1 MIAGARMGVLSGI
14 RRLAAAAMAR
24 EFEVFVLPGPEVA
37 RAMGLDLTAAGLRL
51 AATPRHASVM
61 LVVGLMPAGLRDA
74 ASIAYAQMPRP
85 RTILALGA
93 GDLTPLP
100 TADASAELSQ
110 KGLLSGLIDL
120 HRIIAAGAFRDDVT
134 DYTAPGLETR
144 IEYTCPMHPEVV
156 SDKPGSC
163 PKCGMTLMPREAQAS
178 AAHADH
184 SLTESETA
192 MTEHKTSAQP
202 HHVHI
207 HAGPEAA
214 QYTCPMHPEVIN
226 DKPGSCPK
234 CGMFLVPV
242 EDKSGDEDHSGHDH
256 GGHDKHAG
264 AEAAQYTCPMHPEVV
279 SDKPGSCPKCGMFL
293 VPIEDKGGDE
303 DHSGHD
309 HGGHDKHAG
318 AEAAQY
324 TCPMH
329 PEVVSDKPGSCP
341 KCGMF
346 LVPVEG
352 KSGDEDH
359 SGHEHGGHD
368 KHAGAEAAQYT
379 CPMHPEVVSDKPGS
393 CPKCGMFLVP
403 IEDKGGDE
411 DHSGHDH
418 GGHDKHA
425 SAEAI
430 DGIEPHFMSMVEI
443 TKDLPRSSDGLQ
455 MDWIEVPFG
464 PFFPGLPSGLGL
476 ELMLDGDTVSR
487 SEARS
492 LVSSTTKL
500 APAPLTAADFVAR
513 MAAMTPL
520 APISYGLLA
529 VLAVEDAAGITASE
543 DIARGRAGALERE
556 RIASHLNWLS
566 TFGEQTG
573 FRWLAARAGA
583 LQLKVQTADA
593 KQIAALTPS
602 ITALLRR
609 LRSTPLLQMRLKGI
623 ARLDA
628 TSNATGPV
636 ARALGRGEDVRSG
649 DKTFSMLGF
658 TPASQIGGDALARFR
673 LRCDEVAHSLM
684 LIAAAG
690 VIARPAPMDIGAASG
705 EGEAKLE
712 TPRGAAHLRLTLD
725 QGKVTAG
732 ELDTPSTRHL
742 TLIEEVTTQQELG
755 DALVAI
761 GSLDLS
767 PWEIQ
772 A

>member
-93 GDLTPLP
+93 SDLTPLP

-214 QYTCPMHPEVIN
+214 QYTCPMHPEVIS

-234 CGMFLVPV
+234 CGMFLLPV
-242 EDKSGDEDHSGHDH
+242 EDKSGDEDHSGH
-256 GGHDKHAG
+256 
-264 AEAAQYTCPMHPEVV
+264 E
-279 SDKPGSCPKCGMFL
+279 
-293 VPIEDKGGDE
+293 
-303 DHSGHD
+303 

-346 LVPVEG
+346 LVPVED

-359 SGHEHGGHD
+359 SGHDHGGHD

-673 LRCDEVAHSLM
+673 LRCDEIAHSLM

>member
-37 RAMGLDLTAAGLRL
+37 RAMELDLTAAGLRL

-120 HRIIAAGAFRDDVT
+120 RRIIAAGAFRDDVS

-207 HAGPEAA
+207 HAG
-214 QYTCPMHPEVIN
+214 
-226 DKPGSCPK
+226 
-234 CGMFLVPV
+234 
-242 EDKSGDEDHSGHDH
+242 
-256 GGHDKHAG
+256 
-264 AEAAQYTCPMHPEVV
+264 
-279 SDKPGSCPKCGMFL
+279 
-293 VPIEDKGGDE
+293 
-303 DHSGHD
+303 
-309 HGGHDKHAG
+309 

-346 LVPVEG
+346 LVPVED

-359 SGHEHGGHD
+359 SGHDHGGHD

-492 LVSSTTKL
+492 LVSSTTEL
-500 APAPLTAADFVAR
+500 APAPLTAAEFVAR
-513 MAAMTPL
+513 MAAMMPL

-529 VLAVEDAAGITASE
+529 ALAVENAAGITASE
-543 DIARGRAGALERE
+543 DVARGRAGALERE

-673 LRCDEVAHSLM
+673 LRCDEIAHSLM

-767 PWEIQ
+767 PWEIR